1 MRTAASHTCSALPC
15 LELPRRENHLFR
27 SGPHLG
33 RGETVTLEMPTSH
46 KHPWDAG
53 WWSRGGEAGR
63 AGAASVSREEA
74 GQGGEK
80 LDCPVHFC

>member
-1 MRTAASHTCSALPC
+1 MGDEDCGVAHLLCAPC
-15 LELPRRENHLFR
+15 LKLRRRENHLFR

-53 WWSRGGEAGR
+53 WWSRGGEAG
-63 AGAASVSREEA
+63 
-74 GQGGEK
+74 
-80 LDCPVHFC
+80 